1 MRSKFAGRLF
11 IFSWFF
17 IGGISHFVFTVPF
30 LKIMPP
36 YIPYPLV
43 MVYISGFFELVG
55 ACAIMSARWRSAAG
69 YGLMLLTM
77 IVTLANVQMLQH
89 PELFP
94 DIPYW
99 LLVVR
104 LPLQAL
110 LIWIIWRASR
120 PDQTRRS

>member
-1 MRSKFAGRLF
+1 MRWSVAGRLF
-11 IFSWFF
+11 VFSWFF
-17 IGGISHFVFTVPF
+17 IGGISHFASTAPF

-36 YIPYPLV
+36 YVPYHLA

-55 ACAIMSARWRSAAG
+55 ACAIMTARWRNAAG
-69 YGLMLLTM
+69 YGLMLLTA
-77 IVTLANVQMLQH
+77 IVTLANVQMWQH

-104 LPLQAL
+104 LPTQAL
-110 LIWIIWRASR
+110 LIWIIWRSSR
-120 PDQTRRS
+120 PDEIIPA